1 MSDIL
6 EQSVSKLLVL
16 TRIPTQLVKTYKDMT
31 ITNSKVASQI
41 VKQEQSEAGTL
52 HFFNHI
58 AVVEF
63 NEGIHADL
71 NVGKTMINELIK
83 YFGNSRPFGIVANRV
98 NSYSIALLETPE
110 IRSIFPN
117 LVAYGIVSHNQAG
130 RMNADIE
137 SQYCSST
144 SNISFGNLYE
154 GLDTVYQRVVKKLN
168 LSIN

>member
-1 MSDIL
+1 MF
-6 EQSVSKLLVL
+6 KG
-16 TRIPTQLVKTYKDMT
+16 MT
-31 ITNSKVASQI
+31 ITNSNVASQI

-63 NEGIHADL
+63 NEGVHADL
-71 NVGKTMINELIK
+71 NVGKKMINDLIN

-98 NSYSIALLETPE
+98 NSYSISLLETTE
-110 IRSIFPN
+110 VRSIFPN

-130 RMNADIE
+130 RMNAEIE

-144 SNISFGNLYE
+144 SNISFNNLYE
-154 GLDTVYQRVVKKLN
+154 GLDTVYKRVVKQLSLSLN
-168 LSIN
+168 